1 MISVL
6 KMNIDEKSKKAVFVS
21 ISVKK
26 EKMFVH
32 FSVKFIDFYV
42 GFYTNQKFFLQV
54 PFLGQLM
61 L

>member
-32 FSVKFIDFYV
+32 FSAKFIDFYV
-42 GFYTNQKFFLQV
+42 DFYTNQKFFLQV